1 MCQNLILA
9 RRIQTGQREGFSL
22 KGLPVSW
29 RHTRE
34 QLMCHTGL
42 ADGSRDK
49 TLWVREEGMEIPGEI
64 ISTRDRVT
72 ERKLLGRMLFET
84 RTLTKNVREL

>member
-1 MCQNLILA
+1 
-9 RRIQTGQREGFSL
+9 
-22 KGLPVSW
+22 
-29 RHTRE
+29 
-34 QLMCHTGL
+34 
-42 ADGSRDK
+42 
-49 TLWVREEGMEIPGEI
+49 MEIPGEI

>member
-9 RRIQTGQREGFSL
+9 QRIQTGQREGFSL

-34 QLMCHTGL
+34 QFVCHTDL
-42 ADGSRDK
+42 ADGSRGK
-49 TLWVREEGMEIPGEI
+49 AFWVQEEGMQIPGEI

-72 ERKLLGRMLFET
+72 ESFWGGCFLRQEP
-84 RTLTKNVREL
+84 